1 MSVTANPLTSPIVR
15 EPARRTLYCATVLN
29 NCCTWSVVEGWT
41 PDELEAKIL
50 GGQAAGIYGGT
61 VREYYEREA
70 IDPGEWAAYR
80 AELSRIERTT
90 CPLPDEH
97 DLLLRI
103 WAKQLPP
110 ERCEEIDP
118 EAAHGRQTAAALK
131 EIKNAA
137 FNNILRRHWFGES
150 STPRGATCI

>member
-1 MSVTANPLTSPIVR
+1 MSVTANPLTGPIVR

-29 NCCTWSVVEGWT
+29 NCCTWSTVEGWT

-90 CPLPDEH
+90 CPLPDVH

-103 WAKQLPP
+103 EAKRLPP
-110 ERCEEIDP
+110 ERWEEIVP
-118 EAAHGRQTAAALK
+118 RQAHDRQTEAYLK
-131 EIKNAA
+131 RLKMVLYNETLLHHRCGDKP
-137 FNNILRRHWFGES
+137 
-150 STPRGATCI
+150 TP

>member
-1 MSVTANPLTSPIVR
+1 MSVTPNPLTGPIVR

-29 NCCTWSVVEGWT
+29 NCCTWSTVEGWT

-80 AELSRIERTT
+80 AELARIERTT
-90 CPLPDEH
+90 CPVPPPE
-97 DLLLRI
+97 DLRLVA
-103 WAKQLPP
+103 WAKTLPA
-110 ERCEEIDP
+110 ERYEEIKPD
-118 EAAHGRQTAAALK
+118 AGKFRQTRARLHQ
-131 EIKNAA
+131 IKSGLYNE
-137 FNNILRRHWFGES
+137 ILRRAWLG
-150 STPRGATCI
+150 